1 MTSTR
6 SATIAA
12 VSTGIILILL
22 AVLFIL
28 LQLVAL
34 NGASEGQGITSMG
47 ISLACQGVVILLAG
61 IFARWLAH
69 FLIARAEWSHNM
81 AIISAVILA
90 ASLGGAISFLSMIVA
105 IPVAGIR

>member
-1 MTSTR
+1 MV
-6 SATIAA
+6 AA

-28 LQLVAL
+28 LQMVVL
-34 NGASEGQGITSMG
+34 NGTGEGQGITAMG
-47 ISLACQGVVILLAG
+47 ISLACQGAVILMAG

-81 AIISAVILA
+81 AIIGAVILA
-90 ASLGGAISFLSMIVA
+90 ASVGGAMSFLAMILS

>member
-6 SATIAA
+6 PATVAA

-28 LQLVAL
+28 LQMVVLY
-34 NGASEGQGITSMG
+34 GASERQGITAMG
-47 ISLACQGVVILLAG
+47 ISLACQGAVILMAG

-81 AIISAVILA
+81 AIISAVVLA
-90 ASLGGAISFLSMIVA
+90 ASVGGAMSFLAMILS